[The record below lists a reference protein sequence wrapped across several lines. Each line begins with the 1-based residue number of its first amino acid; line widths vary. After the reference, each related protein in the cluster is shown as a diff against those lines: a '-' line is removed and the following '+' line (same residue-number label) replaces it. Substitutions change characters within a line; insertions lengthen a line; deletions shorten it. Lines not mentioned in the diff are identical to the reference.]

1 METSKLIQ
9 LNEER
14 MVQVQGKRSGI
25 WYGLLIVL
33 LLLTAPFVWRW
44 TRPPDVGVAGATVS
58 VGMSKTPCR
67 PLARF
72 CRSTN
77 LKLVL
82 AFHVQFRQHVRA
94 GQLLVTMKDPF
105 ANSRVAAADASPQSA
120 EVSRENVQHNGSQE
134 DRINFASDLDHA
146 QAERPMLSAL
156 STRCRTSARRGMK
169 GS

>member
-1 METSKLIQ
+1 
-9 LNEER
+9 
-14 MVQVQGKRSGI
+14 MV
-25 WYGLLIVL
+25 
-33 LLLTAPFVWRW
+33 
-44 TRPPDVGVAGATVS
+44 RPPDCAPAPHRPVCLAMDEAAGRRCGWRNCLGWDVEDTVPTVGTVLP
-58 VGMSKTPCR
+58 VDQFE
-67 PLARF
+67 ARSSF
-72 CRSTN
+72 PAAVE
-77 LKLVL
+77 KI
-82 AFHVQFRQHVRA
+82 HVQFRQHVRA